1 MSETDSFI
9 DEVTEEVRR
18 DRLFGLMKRY
28 GWIAALAVL
37 LIVGGAAWNE
47 WRKAQDRAAVEAF
60 GDSIKSALELPDR
73 DARATALAAID
84 APDAGG
90 KAVVDL
96 LAAAEL
102 GTANADEVA
111 NRLLTVADREGI
123 EPVYRQ
129 LATLKAV
136 ALPDSGLSVDD
147 RRNRLEGLGLSGG
160 LVRLLAEEQL
170 AMIEIETGE
179 TDAAIDRLTKV
190 AQDAQATAGLRRRA
204 SQVIVASVGRCPRS
218 ALPVRATARA
228 KNHPQARHGRV

>member
-1 MSETDSFI
+1 VSDTDSFI

-47 WRKAQDRAAVEAF
+47 WRKAQDRAAAEAF
-60 GDSIKSALELPDR
+60 GDSIKSALELPER

-90 KAVVDL
+90 QAVVDL

-102 GTANADEVA
+102 GTANADEAA

-136 ALPDSGLSVDD
+136 ALPDSGLSLED
-147 RRNRLEGLGLSGG
+147 RRNRLEGLALSGG

-179 TDAAIDRLTKV
+179 TSAAIDRLTKV

-204 SQVIVASVGRCPRS
+204 SQVIVALGGD
-218 ALPVRATARA
+218 LPESGFAGQGGTE
-228 KNHPQARHGRV
+228 G

>member
-1 MSETDSFI
+1 MSDTDSFI

-47 WRKAQDRAAVEAF
+47 WRKAQDSAAAEAF
-60 GDSIKSALELPDR
+60 GDSIKSALELPER
-73 DARATALAAID
+73 DARAKALAAIE

-90 KAVVDL
+90 QAVVDL

-102 GTANADEVA
+102 GTANAAEA
-111 NRLLTVADREGI
+111 ATRLLTVADREGI

-129 LATLKAV
+129 LATIKAV
-136 ALPDSGLSVDD
+136 ALPDSGLSLEE
-147 RRNRLEGLGLSGG
+147 RRNRLEGLALSGG

-170 AMIEIETGE
+170 AMIEIETGD
-179 TDAAIDRLTKV
+179 TSAAIDRLTQV

-204 SQVIVASVGRCPRS
+204 SQVIVALGGD
-218 ALPVRATARA
+218 LPESGFAGQGGTE
-228 KNHPQARHGRV
+228 G

>member
-1 MSETDSFI
+1 MSDTDSFI

-47 WRKAQDRAAVEAF
+47 WRKAQDRAAAEAF
-60 GDSIKSALELPDR
+60 GDAIKSALELPER
-73 DARATALAAID
+73 DARAEALAAID

-90 KAVVDL
+90 QAVVDL

-102 GTANADEVA
+102 GTANAQEA
-111 NRLLTVADREGI
+111 ATRLLAMADRDGI

-136 ALPDSGLSVDD
+136 ALPGSGLSAED
-147 RRNRLEGLGLSGG
+147 RRMRLDGLALSGG

-170 AMIEIETGE
+170 AMIEIETGD
-179 TDAAIDRLTKV
+179 TSAAIDRLTQV
-190 AQDAQATAGLRRRA
+190 AQDAQATAGLRRRV
-204 SQVIVASVGRCPRS
+204 SQVIVALGGD
-218 ALPVRATARA
+218 LPETGLAGQGGTE
-228 KNHPQARHGRV
+228 G

>member
-1 MSETDSFI
+1 MSDTDSFI

-47 WRKAQDRAAVEAF
+47 WRKAQDSAAAEAF
-60 GDSIKSALELPDR
+60 GDSIKSALEQPER
-73 DARATALAAID
+73 DARAKALAAIE

-90 KAVVDL
+90 QAVVDL

-102 GTANADEVA
+102 GTANAA
-111 NRLLTVADREGI
+111 QAAKRLLAVADRDGI

-136 ALPDSGLSVDD
+136 ALPGSGLSLEE
-147 RRNRLEGLGLSGG
+147 RRNRLDGLALSGG

-170 AMIEIETGE
+170 AMIEIETGN
-179 TDAAIDRLTKV
+179 TSAAIDRLTEV

-204 SQVIVASVGRCPRS
+204 SQVIVALGGD
-218 ALPVRATARA
+218 LPDSGLAG
-228 KNHPQARHGRV
+228 QGGIEG

>member
-1 MSETDSFI
+1 VKGTRVSDTDSFI

-47 WRKAQDRAAVEAF
+47 WRKAQERAGAEAF
-60 GDSIKSALELPDR
+60 GDAIRSALDLPER
-73 DARATALAAID
+73 DARAEALAAIK

-90 KAVVDL
+90 QAIVDL
-96 LAAAEL
+96 LAAAEF
-102 GTANADEVA
+102 GTTNAEEA
-111 NRLLTVADREGI
+111 ATRLLAVAERAGI

-136 ALPDSGLSVDD
+136 ALPGSGLTIED
-147 RRNRLEGLGLSGG
+147 RRGRLEGLALSGG

-170 AMIEIETGE
+170 AMIEIETGDKE
-179 TDAAIDRLTKV
+179 AAIERLTQV
-190 AQDAQATAGLRRRA
+190 AQDAQATAGLRRRV
-204 SQVIVASVGRCPRS
+204 SQVIVALGGELPEVGGLGQNGS
-218 ALPVRATARA
+218 E
-228 KNHPQARHGRV
+228 G

>member
-1 MSETDSFI
+1 MSDTDSFI

-47 WRKAQDRAAVEAF
+47 WRKAQDRAAAEAF
-60 GDSIKSALELPDR
+60 GDAIKSALELPER
-73 DARATALAAID
+73 DARAEALAAID

-90 KAVVDL
+90 QAVVDL

-102 GTANADEVA
+102 GTANAAEA
-111 NRLLTVADREGI
+111 ATRLLAMADREGI

-136 ALPDSGLSVDD
+136 A
-147 RRNRLEGLGLSGG
+147 
-160 LVRLLAEEQL
+160 
-170 AMIEIETGE
+170 
-179 TDAAIDRLTKV
+179 
-190 AQDAQATAGLRRRA
+190 
-204 SQVIVASVGRCPRS
+204 VGS
-218 ALPVRATARA
+218 ALP
-228 KNHPQARHGRV
+228 

>member
-1 MSETDSFI
+1 MSDTDSFI

-18 DRLFGLMKRY
+18 DRLFALMKRY
-28 GWIAALAVL
+28 GWIAALAVV

-47 WRKAQDRAAVEAF
+47 WRKAQDQTAAQDF
-60 GDSIKSALELPDR
+60 GDTIKTALELPER
-73 DARATALAAID
+73 DARAEALAAID

-90 KAVVDL
+90 QAVVDL

-102 GTANADEVA
+102 GTQNAEDA
-111 NRLLTVADREGI
+111 ASRLLAVADREGI

-136 ALPDSGLSVDD
+136 ALPGSGLSVED
-147 RRNRLEGLGLSGG
+147 RRARLDGLALSGG

-179 TDAAIDRLTKV
+179 TDAAIDRLTQV
-190 AQDAQATAGLRRRA
+190 AQDAQATAGLRRRV
-204 SQVIVASVGRCPRS
+204 SQVIVALGGEMPETGPSGEGQGDS
-218 ALPVRATARA
+218 E
-228 KNHPQARHGRV
+228 G

>member
-47 WRKAQDRAAVEAF
+47 WRKAQDRAAAEAF
-60 GDSIKSALELPDR
+60 GDSIKSALELPER

-90 KAVVDL
+90 QAVVDL

-102 GTANADEVA
+102 GTANADEAA

-136 ALPDSGLSVDD
+136 ALPDSGLSIED
-147 RRNRLEGLGLSGG
+147 RRNRLEGLALSGG

-179 TDAAIDRLTKV
+179 TSAAIDRLTKV

-204 SQVIVASVGRCPRS
+204 SQVIVALGGD
-218 ALPVRATARA
+218 LPESGFAGQGGTE
-228 KNHPQARHGRV
+228 G

>member
-18 DRLFGLMKRY
+18 DRLFTLMKRY

-47 WRKAQDRAAVEAF
+47 WRKAQDRAAAQNF
-60 GDSIKSALELPDR
+60 GDSIQAALELPDR
-73 DARATALAAID
+73 NARADALAAID
-84 APDAGG
+84 APNPGG
-90 KAVVDL
+90 QAVVDL

-102 GTANADEVA
+102 GTQNAQQAA
-111 NRLLTVADREGI
+111 NRLLTVADRDGI

-136 ALPDSGLSVDD
+136 SLPGSGLSVDD
-147 RRNRLEGLGLSGG
+147 RRTRLDGLALSGG

-170 AMIEIETGE
+170 AMIEIETGQ
-179 TDAAIDRLTKV
+179 TDAAIDRLTEV
-190 AQDAQATAGLRRRA
+190 VQDAQATAGLRRRV
-204 SQVIVASVGRCPRS
+204 SQVIVALGGNMPEVGS
-218 ALPVRATARA
+218 AG
-228 KNHPQARHGRV
+228 QGDSEG

>member
-1 MSETDSFI
+1 M
-9 DEVTEEVRR
+9 
-18 DRLFGLMKRY
+18 
-28 GWIAALAVL
+28 
-37 LIVGGAAWNE
+37 
-47 WRKAQDRAAVEAF
+47 
-60 GDSIKSALELPDR
+60 ELPER

-90 KAVVDL
+90 QAVVDL

-102 GTANADEVA
+102 GTANADEAA

-136 ALPDSGLSVDD
+136 ALPDSGLSLED
-147 RRNRLEGLGLSGG
+147 RRNRLEGLALSGG

-179 TDAAIDRLTKV
+179 TSAAIDRLTKV

-204 SQVIVASVGRCPRS
+204 SQVIVALGGD
-218 ALPVRATARA
+218 LPKSGFAGQGGTE
-228 KNHPQARHGRV
+228 G